1 MTGRVAILSD
11 LHCDSYA
18 RAGRD
23 PVGAHGLDSI
33 IDGSLDA
40 VIIAGD
46 LTNGPPRRW
55 GRALALLTRYV
66 APGKIYLLPG
76 NHDYYNGALT
86 DDPLLEA
93 QARSAGAHFIQKS
106 QLYHGDTRFLCCT
119 LWTDFDLLGDAGEAM
134 RVAQRVM
141 NDYEKIWKSSFAPC
155 SEEVELGWGSV
166 ARLIDPTDILALHQD
181 HRAWLTESLN
191 DPHRFDEGGRTVIV
205 THHGPHEAVAG
216 PLDSLTPAFHS
227 DMSDMIE
234 RFNPNAWFFGHSH
247 RRLRATVGGTDIRNV
262 SVGYPD
268 EVGRQEAGD
277 LFDAC
282 LWES

>member
-1 MTGRVAILSD
+1 MTSRVAILSD

-23 PVGAHGLDSI
+23 PIGAHGLGSI

-46 LTNGPPRRW
+46 LTNGPPRRR

-66 APGKIYLLPG
+66 APGKIYPLPG
-76 NHDYYNGALT
+76 NHDYYHGGLT

-93 QARSAGAHFIQKS
+93 QARSAGAHFIQKP
-106 QLYHGDTRFLCCT
+106 QL
-119 LWTDFDLLGDAGEAM
+119 
-134 RVAQRVM
+134 
-141 NDYEKIWKSSFAPC
+141 NS
-155 SEEVELGWGSV
+155 
-166 ARLIDPTDILALHQD
+166 
-181 HRAWLTESLN
+181 
-191 DPHRFDEGGRTVIV
+191 
-205 THHGPHEAVAG
+205 
-216 PLDSLTPAFHS
+216 
-227 DMSDMIE
+227 
-234 RFNPNAWFFGHSH
+234 
-247 RRLRATVGGTDIRNV
+247 RNV

-268 EVGRQEAGD
+268 EVGHQEAGD